1 MALGVE
7 DVPAGRVIWKTALL
21 TLGTVGFVFCLTL
34 MFDAMRAV
42 MDVGGTCASGGPF
55 KIRQECPEGTAWMFP
70 AAIFGGLAS
79 LGIGAIGMFRQ
90 GGPRPF
96 AFAWSALFLALG
108 WNFLDYAFDPPG
120 GGGLEWGWLVC
131 GVVFVLMGGLPLLF
145 LLSPTGVRTTL
156 WGPSSKA
163 REAPARTQR
172 GSSSSRTPSRASA
185 TTGVTVAAP
194 APTGPTTTTRA
205 TTTRSPRTTDDR
217 RSDAEGDIVG
227 RLERLAALKDRGAI
241 DAEEYE
247 RAKDMIL
254 REVGR

>member
-7 DVPAGRVIWKTALL
+7 GVPAGRVIWKTALL
-21 TLGTVGFVFCLTL
+21 TLGTLGFVFFLTL
-34 MFDAMRAV
+34 MFEAMRAV

-55 KIRQECPEGTAWMFP
+55 EIRQECPDGTAWMFP

-79 LGIGAIGMFRQ
+79 LGVGAIGTFRQ

-108 WNFLDYAFDPPG
+108 WNFLEYSFDPPG

-131 GVVFVLMGGLPLLF
+131 AVVFLAMGGLPLFF
-145 LLSPTGVRTTL
+145 LLSPTGVRSTL
-156 WGPSSKA
+156 WGPRTKP
-163 REAPARTQR
+163 RPEPAR
-172 GSSSSRTPSRASA
+172 
-185 TTGVTVAAP
+185 AAP
-194 APTGPTTTTRA
+194 ASSSHVTRPAPTA
-205 TTTRSPRTTDDR
+205 TTPVTTAAPATTARAAPTVRSMRPASGRSEPTDD
-217 RSDAEGDIVG
+217 IVS

-247 RAKDMIL
+247 LAKDAIL